1 MFNYRSFVSG
11 MGIGLILGAS
21 LLALMN
27 LSAGPD
33 TEVSGPVSV
42 SGTLTL
48 EKLRQEAK
56 RQGYDLFTREELDAV
71 ITDKLAA
78 ERKKWETEQQA
89 ATDRKDSG
97 NSPVPAK
104 KIAVYLSGGLNAE
117 EIAYA
122 LYLSGVIDD
131 REQFIRT
138 VKEQRLG
145 GKIRAGYYEFDGMQ
159 EISAVIEKIT
169 SSRKS

>member
-1 MFNYRSFVSG
+1 MLDYRSFVSG
-11 MGIGLILGAS
+11 IGAGLILGAS
-21 LLALMN
+21 LFALMN

-48 EKLRQEAK
+48 DQLRQEAQ
-56 RQGYDLFTREELDAV
+56 RRGYDLMTRDELDAV

-78 ERKKWETEQQA
+78 ERKKWETEQRA
-89 ATDRKDSG
+89 ATDRQESG
-97 NSPVPAK
+97 NGSVPAT

-117 EIAYA
+117 EIAHA
-122 LYLSGVIDD
+122 LYLSGVIAD

-138 VKEQRLG
+138 VKEQKLG
-145 GKIRAGYYEFDGMQ
+145 GKIRAGYYEFDGIQ
-159 EISAVIEKIT
+159 EVSAVIEKLT